1 MSIITALL
9 VDDNSVFL
17 DSASR
22 FLGADERIEIIGRA
36 ASGLEALQQVERL
49 RPDVVV
55 MDVAMPGMNGLD
67 TARRLKARPNSPLIV
82 ISTMHDHA
90 EMREA
95 ANQAEADGFV
105 PKSRFCLELL
115 PLIKTLFDQRKLSL
129 SS

>member
-17 DSASR
+17 DCASR
-22 FLGADERIEIIGRA
+22 FLQADERIEIVGHA
-36 ASGLEALQQVERL
+36 ASGIEAMQQVERL

-55 MDVAMPGMNGLD
+55 MDVAMQGMSGLD
-67 TARRLKARPNSPLIV
+67 TARRLKAGPNSPLIV

-95 ANQAEADGFV
+95 ATHAKADGFV
-105 PKSRFCLELL
+105 AKSQFCRELL
-115 PLIKTLFDQRKLSL
+115 PLIKSLFDQRKLGL